1 MVGEPRRGWF
11 WKVLLGHGRLFRFYT
26 EIHKERAQGLGEKV
40 LAIAMTWGEAGARAE
55 DAAVERGGNT
65 RCPRI
70 YGTQVHGGNK
80 QAKGLTAARLAG
92 RQGWCGRRSS
102 TGDRGQEVD
111 S

>member
-1 MVGEPRRGWF
+1 MVGCSDFTPKSTRNSEGF
-11 WKVLLGHGRLFRFYT
+11 SAS
-26 EIHKERAQGLGEKV
+26 RAQELGEKV

-80 QAKGLTAARLAG
+80 QAKGLMAARLAG